1 MRADSRRR
9 RQSPHGRRIR
19 NYGRGR
25 LPHGA
30 HPHPHAGGAPTHNGR
45 RAPELTAGIGRVNS
59 AKSIGVCTGN
69 WPTLRQAQAPLNAPD
84 ITTAQ
89 EARDSAIVAV
99 LLGCA
104 LRRSEVAA
112 LADGRCSGDRRR
124 LPAQLSASGPAGSP
138 SGRRSR
144 SRTRRTSRTPRAC
157 APAPSSRRAAR
168 LRPAPFRGGGA
179 HRWALFGRIH
189 AGGDGRRAARGCVE
203 AVGVVC
209 PTSRPATK
217 CELDGQLTWRGLTR
231 TNRAT
236 PARTPQQCQ
245 LPDVRQSGSWAISL
259 WHRGVAGDLDSLTG
273 GGGSRPDACPTAT
286 AACGGW
292 RPALPR

>member
-1 MRADSRRR
+1 MTCALISGGSAAEISLSRCFT
-9 RQSPHGRRIR
+9 
-19 NYGRGR
+19 
-25 LPHGA
+25 A

-179 HRWALFGRIH
+179 SRWALFGRIH
-189 AGGDGRRAARGCVE
+189 AGGDGCRTFLRVRRL
-203 AVGVVC
+203 
-209 PTSRPATK
+209 
-217 CELDGQLTWRGLTR
+217 ELYSPCFQ
-231 TNRAT
+231 
-236 PARTPQQCQ
+236 
-245 LPDVRQSGSWAISL
+245 
-259 WHRGVAGDLDSLTG
+259 
-273 GGGSRPDACPTAT
+273 RPDRKST
-286 AACGGW
+286 
-292 RPALPR
+292 R

>member
-1 MRADSRRR
+1 MVAATDSG
-9 RQSPHGRRIR
+9 Q
-19 NYGRGR
+19 
-25 LPHGA
+25 LP
-30 HPHPHAGGAPTHNGR
+30 PKLP
-45 RAPELTAGIGRVNS
+45 AGIAR
-59 AKSIGVCTGN
+59 AKSPKSMGVRSGN

-144 SRTRRTSRTPRAC
+144 SRTRRTSRPPRAC

-168 LRPAPFRGGGA
+168 LRPAPFRTGGA
-179 HRWALFGRIH
+179 QRWALFRSIH
-189 AGGDGRRAARGCVE
+189 AGGDGRRAARECAG
-203 AVGVVC
+203 AVGSAC
-209 PTSRPATK
+209 DTIRMLATSATDHGRRAPERAAEPSRHIATIERA
-217 CELDGQLTWRGLTR
+217 CARRRRGCWFVIGACDDGARGASTISGE
-231 TNRAT
+231 T
-236 PARTPQQCQ
+236 PFANNPESVY
-245 LPDVRQSGSWAISL
+245 PVY
-259 WHRGVAGDLDSLTG
+259 
-273 GGGSRPDACPTAT
+273 PPY
-286 AACGGW
+286 
-292 RPALPR
+292 

>member
-1 MRADSRRR
+1 MVAATDSG
-9 RQSPHGRRIR
+9 Q
-19 NYGRGR
+19 
-25 LPHGA
+25 LP
-30 HPHPHAGGAPTHNGR
+30 PKLP
-45 RAPELTAGIGRVNS
+45 AGIAR
-59 AKSIGVCTGN
+59 AKSPKSMGVRSGN

-144 SRTRRTSRTPRAC
+144 SRTRRTSRPPRAC

-168 LRPAPFRGGGA
+168 LRPAPFRTGGA
-179 HRWALFGRIH
+179 QRWALFGRIH
-189 AGGDGRRAARGCVE
+189 AGGHGRRTACGCVE

-217 CELDGQLTWRGLTR
+217 CELDGQLTWSGLNGSNPR
-231 TNRAT
+231 TPFPANSCSSLRDEPT
-236 PARTPQQCQ
+236 VLARTTMANHYWGKKA
-245 LPDVRQSGSWAISL
+245 VRCFG
-259 WHRGVAGDLDSLTG
+259 SLT
-273 GGGSRPDACPTAT
+273 PTALFVLDT
-286 AACGGW
+286 GSTRAQIISANSCVGQHDRVLLAEG
-292 RPALPR
+292 RL